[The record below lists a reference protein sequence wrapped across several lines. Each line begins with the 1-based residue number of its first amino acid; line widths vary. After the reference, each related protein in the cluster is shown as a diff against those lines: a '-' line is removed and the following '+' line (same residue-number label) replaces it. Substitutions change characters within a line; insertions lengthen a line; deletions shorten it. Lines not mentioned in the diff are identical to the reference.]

1 MKKAIFITIG
11 AILIT
16 TLAMGL
22 NIMKM
27 FSDKKEIRTMPTDA
41 VAKASIYDFKIKSL
55 DGKQTI
61 SLAQYQG
68 KKIVIL
74 NVASK
79 CGFTPQYADWEAFYK
94 KNKDKVVVLGF
105 PANDFMMQEPGNNSE
120 IAEFCHKN
128 YGVTFQM
135 FDKVEVT
142 GKNKH
147 PLYKWLSD
155 KSLNGWNDQ
164 EPSWNFCKYVVDEKG
179 NLVSFFA
186 SDIKPNNPEFIK
198 AISK

>member
-1 MKKAIFITIG
+1 MKKVIFVTIG

-22 NIMKM
+22 NFMKM
-27 FSDKKEIRTMPTDA
+27 FSDKKEVRTMPTNA
-41 VAKASIYDFKIKSL
+41 AAKASIYDFKIKSL
-55 DGKQTI
+55 DGKQVI
-61 SLAQYQG
+61 DFAQYKG

-79 CGFTPQYADWEAFYK
+79 CGFTPQYANWEAFYE

-105 PANDFMMQEPGNNSE
+105 PANDFMMQEPGSNSE
-120 IAEFCHKN
+120 IAEFCQKN

-135 FDKVEVT
+135 FDKIEVT

-164 EPSWNFCKYVVDEKG
+164 EPSWNFCKYVVDENG

-186 SDIKPNNPEFIK
+186 SEIKPNNPEFIK

>member
-1 MKKAIFITIG
+1 MKKVIFVTIG

-22 NIMKM
+22 NFMKM
-27 FSDKKEIRTMPTDA
+27 FSDKKEVRTMPTNA
-41 VAKASIYDFKIKSL
+41 AAKASIYDFKIKSL
-55 DGKQTI
+55 DGKQVI
-61 SLAQYQG
+61 DFAQYKG

-79 CGFTPQYADWEAFYK
+79 CGFTPQYADWEAFYE

-105 PANDFMMQEPGNNSE
+105 PANDFMMQEPGSNSE
-120 IAEFCHKN
+120 IAEFCQKN

-135 FDKVEVT
+135 FDKIEVT

-164 EPSWNFCKYVVDEKG
+164 EPSWNFCKYVVDENG

-186 SDIKPNNPEFIK
+186 SEIKPNNPEFIK